1 MRQITRRSALASLLA
16 TAFTITSCIYESPVD
31 DEFYRTL
38 WESSEAPFE
47 ELTIEFLCNGSI
59 TAQASNAAGSF
70 GTYDHDG
77 LTAYFTGL
85 RLTMNDS
92 TILIR
97 EAHRTGDTLTII
109 WHYDDSGTT
118 YGHSGS
124 TYGHFGSTYGH
135 VGDSDTTYAT
145 KMVRLSEYR

>member
-1 MRQITRRSALASLLA
+1 MRQIIFRCVATAPLLA
-16 TAFTITSCIYESPVD
+16 AALSITSCIYESPVD

-47 ELTIEFLCNGSI
+47 ELTIEFLCNDSI

-70 GTYDHDG
+70 GTYAHDG
-77 LTAYFTGL
+77 LTAYFTDL
-85 RLTMNDS
+85 RLIMNDG

-109 WHYDDSGTT
+109 WHFDDSGTT
-118 YGHSGS
+118 YGHSYS
-124 TYGHFGSTYGH
+124 NDGHFG
-135 VGDSDTTYAT
+135 DSGTTYAT
-145 KMVRLSEYR
+145 QMVRLSGYR

>member
-1 MRQITRRSALASLLA
+1 MRQIIFRCVATAPLLA
-16 TAFTITSCIYESPVD
+16 AALSITSCIYESPVD

-47 ELTIEFLCNGSI
+47 ELTIEFLCNDSI
-59 TAQASNAAGSF
+59 TAQAANAAGSF
-70 GTYDHDG
+70 GTYAHDG

-85 RLTMNDS
+85 RLIMNDG

-97 EAHRTGDTLTII
+97 EAHRTGNTLTII
-109 WHYDDSGTT
+109 WHYDDPGT
-118 YGHSGS
+118 
-124 TYGHFGSTYGH
+124 TYGHFGSTYGY